1 MTPLHKLSTIDRMD
15 RCEIYCGKNVI
26 SSRSLLLVSIIN
38 LLFSPRNLPQL
49 DYTVCNLCLCLFC
62 NCKITNKVSMEKDMS
77 DQVKYCHVLLEYLTF
92 QCKLQNFL
100 SD

>member
-62 NCKITNKVSMEKDMS
+62 NCKITNKVSLEKNTRS
-77 DQVKYCHVLLEYLTF
+77 DQVKYRHVLLERLTF
-92 QCKLQNFL
+92 Q
-100 SD
+100 

>member
-1 MTPLHKLSTIDRMD
+1 MTPLHILSTIDRMD
-15 RCEIYCGKNVI
+15 RCDIYCGKNVI

-62 NCKITNKVSMEKDMS
+62 NCKITNKVSLEKNTRS
-77 DQVKYCHVLLEYLTF
+77 DQVKYRHVLLECLTF
-92 QCKLQNFL
+92 Q
-100 SD
+100 

>member
-62 NCKITNKVSMEKDMS
+62 NCKITNKVSLEKNRRS
-77 DQVKYCHVLLEYLTF
+77 DQVKYCHVLLECLTF
-92 QCKLQNFL
+92 
-100 SD
+100 